1 MSSWQY
7 NNNAADRAIQMNSL
21 MNIAMNGVTTAQTYA
36 LMNKMSNNYSN
47 NMFTSTTMDTSSA
60 LLQQLYD
67 QTPNIITTPTTSL
80 IEPSTSA
87 DDANNKKNRESI
99 NQIIQ
104 KADTE
109 NSGYNSKNTEYIKS
123 LVDFSGEKVYTEEEV
138 AKVNQIEKTPSI
150 PINHIDLEG
159 KDENKL
165 NPTEAQNIH
174 NLIKKYEDANGDN
187 KFKVMTK
194 ENYETIKNILTK
206 ESLTKEDIETLK
218 NIWKNPK

>member
-1 MSSWQY
+1 MGKIF
-7 NNNAADRAIQMNSL
+7 D
-21 MNIAMNGVTTAQTYA
+21 
-36 LMNKMSNNYSN
+36 YSILKRPIIGYVPDLAKYISEVG
-47 NMFTSTTMDTSSA
+47 MYTDYLTTM
-60 LLQQLYD
+60 
-67 QTPNIITTPTTSL
+67 PFPIC
-80 IEPSTSA
+80 
-87 DDANNKKNRESI
+87 
-99 NQIIQ
+99 
-104 KADTE
+104 
-109 NSGYNSKNTEYIKS
+109 
-123 LVDFSGEKVYTEEEV
+123 YTEEEV